1 MARTYR
7 AVADAVIA
15 RIRAGELPPHARVP
29 LEELEREHGKAVTA
43 AAVAWLSANRWVSR
57 TPGAGVRVSGAPPDV
72 AERPAPPGP
81 PDLVARL
88 DELAARL
95 EQLAARVEAL
105 ERRDGSLDG

>member
-1 MARTYR
+1 MAGNYR
-7 AVADAVIA
+7 VVADAVVA
-15 RIRAGELPPHARVP
+15 RIRSGELPPHARVP

-43 AAVAWLSANRWVSR
+43 AAVAWLAANRWVSR
-57 TPGAGVRVSGAPPDV
+57 TPGLGVRVSGAPPDV
-72 AERPAPPGP
+72 AERPPAPGP
-81 PDLVARL
+81 PGLGARL